1 MSSVTPSA
9 GNGPADPRRGHP
21 TRTRGARA
29 PKQLVT
35 RKGAGGK
42 LRIGDNWNVITIIA
56 LSQNNPLKAIAE
68 FVENSI
74 DARASTITV
83 IRGKERGETYL
94 KIVDDGE
101 GIPRDASGVPDFTYV
116 ATHIGDSLKRT
127 LKEKGAQGIQG
138 EFGIG
143 LLSFWTVGE
152 SLILSSSGLDGK
164 TYQMEMRKN
173 EPGYTIVARKALFS
187 HTGTE
192 LLVRPL
198 LPGLR
203 QLSGEKIQNYLA
215 SELRDRIRKT
225 GVRIRILDRAAKKEL
240 EVQPRQFTG
249 RLLHE
254 LRSIPSELGEI
265 YLELYL
271 NSKGPDNF
279 VSLFR
284 SGTRVVSSLTEID
297 TLNEEPWNM
306 GFLQGMIDAPFLQLT
321 PGTRTGIIHDESFE
335 ALHRALETVQAQL
348 QNIIAREKDAEEEQA
363 SRNILKS
370 VQKAFKEAF
379 LTLPPEDYQ
388 WFDLHTGPR
397 SGGPAG
403 GVRGGAASAMA
414 SSQTGDAGEGTAA
427 DGSELLRAAD
437 EGGGGSDPAQQL
449 EEPEGEREFFNFP
462 GPLFSAIISPSSVV
476 MKVKAERGFRC
487 VPRDKSRRT
496 IEEGVE
502 IRWSIREGQG
512 RLSSE
517 IGEIVAFTAPAEPGL
532 CILESISTQG
542 NTVIRS
548 EAIVTVSESLIERD
562 AGSGDKSGK
571 GLPGYTFLR
580 VPGELWRSRYDE
592 KNNLIVVNNG
602 HRDYLYAAQKHTR
615 KLKYICRLFAKEL
628 VLANFPGF
636 DSRELLERV
645 IELSL
650 YAEENLR

>member
-1 MSSVTPSA
+1 MASTSSTAPTP
-9 GNGPADPRRGHP
+9 
-21 TRTRGARA
+21 
-29 PKQLVT
+29 
-35 RKGAGGK
+35 RKGAGQSKRPAAKGSAGGK

-74 DARASTITV
+74 DARSSAITI
-83 IRGKERGETYL
+83 IRGRERGATYL

-101 GIPRDASGVPDFTYV
+101 GIVHDASGVPDFTYV

-127 LKEKGAQGIQG
+127 LKEKGQQGIQG

-152 SLILSSSGLDGK
+152 SLTLSSAGADGR
-164 TYQMEMRKN
+164 TYVMEMRKN
-173 EPGYTIVARKALFS
+173 EPGYTITARKALFS
-187 HTGTE
+187 HKGTE
-192 LLVRPL
+192 LVIRPL

-215 SELRDRIRKT
+215 SELRDRIRKA
-225 GVRIRILDRAAKKEL
+225 GVRIKILDRTAKKDL
-240 EVQPRQFTG
+240 EVQPRQYRG

-254 LRSIPSELGEI
+254 LGSIRSESGEI

-271 NSKGPDNF
+271 NSQGPDNQ

-284 SGTRVVSSLTEID
+284 SGTRVVSSLAEID
-297 TLNEEPWNM
+297 VLNEEPWNS
-306 GFLQGMIDAPFLQLT
+306 GFFQGMIDAPFLQLT
-321 PGTRTGIIHDESFE
+321 PGTRTGVIHDESFE
-335 ALHRALETVQAQL
+335 AFRRALDTVKDQL
-348 QNIIAREKDAEEEQA
+348 REAIAREKEADEEQT
-363 SRNILKS
+363 SRNVLKS

-388 WFDLHTGPR
+388 WFDLHTGAHK
-397 SGGPAG
+397 GGHENGSRGSPGSQETAAG
-403 GVRGGAASAMA
+403 SEAQEISGAASLGNEVAPG
-414 SSQTGDAGEGTAA
+414 QEV
-427 DGSELLRAAD
+427 
-437 EGGGGSDPAQQL
+437 PAV
-449 EEPEGEREFFNFP
+449 EKEFFNFP
-462 GPLFSAIISPSSVV
+462 GPLFGAIISPASLI
-476 MKVKAERGFRC
+476 MKVNAERGFRC
-487 VPRDKSRRT
+487 VPRDKSRRS

-502 IRWSIREGQG
+502 IHWKIVEGQG
-512 RLSSE
+512 RLSAES
-517 IGEIVAFTAPAEPGL
+517 GEIVTFTAPEEPGL
-532 CILESISTQG
+532 CLLEA
-542 NTVIRS
+542 V
-548 EAIVTVSESLIERD
+548 AIQEDLVESARATITVSETLIERD
-562 AGSGDKSGK
+562 MSPGERGGK

-580 VPGELWRSRYDE
+580 APGELWRSRYDE

-602 HRDYLYAAQKHTR
+602 HRDYRYAAEKHSR

>member
-1 MSSVTPSA
+1 MASTRSTGPTPRETSTSKA
-9 GNGPADPRRGHP
+9 PGASKRPA
-21 TRTRGARA
+21 A
-29 PKQLVT
+29 K
-35 RKGAGGK
+35 KGAGGK

-74 DARASTITV
+74 DARSSAITI
-83 IRGKERGETYL
+83 IRGKERGATYL

-101 GIPRDASGVPDFTYV
+101 GIVHDASGVPDFTYV

-127 LKEKGAQGIQG
+127 LKEKGQQGIQG

-152 SLILSSSGLDGK
+152 SLTLSSAGADGK
-164 TYQMEMRKN
+164 TYVMEMRKN
-173 EPGYTIVARKALFS
+173 EPGYTITTRKALFS
-187 HTGTE
+187 HKGTE
-192 LLVRPL
+192 LAIRPL

-215 SELRDRIRKT
+215 SELRDRIRKA
-225 GVRIRILDRAAKKEL
+225 GVRIRILDRTAKKAL
-240 EVQPRQFTG
+240 EVQPRQYRG

-254 LRSIPSELGEI
+254 LGSIRSESGEI

-271 NSKGPDNF
+271 NSQGPENQ

-284 SGTRVVSSLTEID
+284 SGTRVVSSLAEID
-297 TLNEEPWNM
+297 VLNEEPWNS
-306 GFLQGMIDAPFLQLT
+306 GFFQGMIDAPFLQLT
-321 PGTRTGIIHDESFE
+321 PGTRTGVIHDESFE
-335 ALHRALETVQAQL
+335 AFRRALDTVKDPLREA
-348 QNIIAREKDAEEEQA
+348 IAREKEADEEQA

-388 WFDLHTGPR
+388 WFDLHTGAR
-397 SGGPAG
+397 RDGREGGARGGPGPQEAPAG
-403 GVRGGAASAMA
+403 GEASEAQKMSGSTGSGLEAAPGQEMS
-414 SSQTGDAGEGTAA
+414 TA
-427 DGSELLRAAD
+427 EK
-437 EGGGGSDPAQQL
+437 
-449 EEPEGEREFFNFP
+449 EFFNFP
-462 GPLFSAIISPSSVV
+462 GPLFSAIVSPASLVI
-476 MKVKAERGFRC
+476 KVNAERGFRC
-487 VPRDKSRRT
+487 IPRDKSRRS

-502 IRWSIREGQG
+502 IHWKIVEGQG
-512 RLSSE
+512 RLSAGS
-517 IGEIVAFTAPAEPGL
+517 GEIVTFTASEEPGL
-532 CILESISTQG
+532 CILEAVATQG
-542 NTVIRS
+542 NLAESARATI
-548 EAIVTVSESLIERD
+548 TVSETLIERD
-562 AGSGDKSGK
+562 MGPGEKGSK

-580 VPGELWRSRYDE
+580 APGELWRSRYDE

-602 HRDYLYAAQKHTR
+602 HRDYLYAAEKHAR

-645 IELSL
+645 VELSL